1 MPTFGSFPEVIAG
14 GALLAAYASV
24 FLLVA
29 GDAVV
34 PMLPGE
40 TTLSAAAVLAA
51 VGVLDIRLVIL
62 AGALGA
68 IAGDSAAY
76 WIGRV
81 GRGPVQRALVRAAG
95 AERLGWAEGVFRR
108 RGVLFIVFGR
118 YVPAGRVVVNLT
130 AGRLIGYRRFLPASA
145 LAGVMWSAQESLI
158 AYFIG
163 KVIDQPLIALIVAL
177 LASGAIF
184 LVVAVLERDA
194 IRRIIGGGT
203 DRDGDDATP
212 NGRST

>member
-14 GALLAAYASV
+14 GALLAAYAAV

-34 PMLPGE
+34 PVLPGE
-40 TTLSAAAVLAA
+40 TTVSAAAVLAA

-68 IAGDSAAY
+68 IGGDSVAY
-76 WIGRV
+76 WIGRA
-81 GRGPVQRALVRAAG
+81 GRGPVQRALLRAAG
-95 AERLGWAEGVFRR
+95 AERLGGAEGVFRR
-108 RGVLFIVFGR
+108 RGLLFIVFGR
-118 YVPAGRVVVNLT
+118 YVPVGRVVVNLT
-130 AGRLIGYRRFLPASA
+130 AGRLIGYRRFLPASV
-145 LAGVMWSAQESLI
+145 LAGLIWSTQGALI

-163 KVIDQPLIALIVAL
+163 RIIDQPLVALIVAVV
-177 LASGAIF
+177 ASAAILF
-184 LVVAVLERDA
+184 AVAVLERGA

-203 DRDGDDATP
+203 DRDRDDPTP

>member
-14 GALLAAYASV
+14 GALVAAYVSV

-40 TTLSAAAVLAA
+40 TTVSAAAVLAA

-68 IAGDSAAY
+68 IGGNSAAY
-76 WIGRV
+76 WIGRA

-95 AERLGWAEGVFRR
+95 AKRLDWAEGVFRR
-108 RGVLFIVFGR
+108 RRLLFIVFGR

-145 LAGVMWSAQESLI
+145 LAGLIWATQGSLI

-163 KVIDQPLIALIVAL
+163 RIIDQPLVALIVAIV
-177 LASGAIF
+177 ASAAILF
-184 LVVAVLERDA
+184 AVAVLERDA
-194 IRRIIGGGT
+194 IRWIIAGGT
-203 DRDGDDATP
+203 DRDRDEPTP
-212 NGRST
+212 GGRSS

>member
-1 MPTFGSFPEVIAG
+1 VPTFGSFPEVIAG

-29 GDAVV
+29 GDAIV

-51 VGVLDIRLVIL
+51 VGVLDLRLVIL

-68 IAGDSAAY
+68 IGGDTAAY
-76 WIGRV
+76 WIGRT

-95 AERLGWAEGVFRR
+95 VERLGWAEGIFRR
-108 RGVLFIVFGR
+108 RRLLFIVFGR
-118 YVPAGRVVVNLT
+118 YVPVGRVVVNLT
-130 AGRLIGYRRFLPASA
+130 AGRLISYRRFLPASA
-145 LAGVMWSAQESLI
+145 LAGLIWSAQGSLI

-163 KVIDQPLIALIVAL
+163 RIIDQPLVALIVAV
-177 LASGAIF
+177 LASAAVF
-184 LVVAVLERDA
+184 LAVAVLEREA

-203 DRDGDDATP
+203 DRDRDNRTP

>member
-1 MPTFGSFPEVIAG
+1 MPTFDSFPEVIAG
-14 GALLAAYASV
+14 GALLAAYALV

-40 TTLSAAAVLAA
+40 TTVSAAAVLAA

-68 IAGDSAAY
+68 IGGDSVAY
-76 WIGRV
+76 WIGRA
-81 GRGPVQRALVRAAG
+81 GRGPVKRALVRAAG
-95 AERLGWAEGVFRR
+95 AERLDRAEGIFRR
-108 RGVLFIVFGR
+108 RGVIFILFGR

-130 AGRLIGYRRFLPASA
+130 AGRLIGYRRFLPASVP
-145 LAGVMWSAQESLI
+145 AGIIWSAQESLM
-158 AYFIG
+158 AYLIG
-163 KVIDQPLIALIVAL
+163 QVIDQPLVAL
-177 LASGAIF
+177 VVAVVASAAI
-184 LVVAVLERDA
+184 VVAVAVLERDA
-194 IRRIIGGGT
+194 IRQIVGGGA
-203 DRDGDDATP
+203 DRDRDDQAP